1 MGRET
6 TNKWGIKLSTMPG
19 RKLLGYLE
27 SEVSVKNVPALL
39 KTNSS

>member
-19 RKLLGYLE
+19 RKTIGSFGIRGIRKERSRLVE
-27 SEVSVKNVPALL
+27 N
-39 KTNSS
+39 